1 MTADTLRIES
11 RLARTRG
18 RESRTQSIATRFT
31 QEEEK
36 ALMEKAEAQGQNLRE
51 WAREVL
57 LREAYGSTLAVG
69 PDQIMT
75 EIVALQLFLTNAL
88 SAVTRGER
96 MSPEQYQELM
106 RNVKTNKH
114 RAAREVVAQYAIE
127 NTEEEKRHA

>member
-51 WAREVL
+51 WARDVL

-88 SAVTRGER
+88 SSVARGER
-96 MSPEQYQELM
+96 MSAEQYQELM

-114 RAAREVVAQYAIE
+114 RAAREVVAQYAAE
-127 NTEEEKRHA
+127 NEEEKRHA

>member
-1 MTADTLRIES
+1 MSADTLRIES
-11 RLARTRG
+11 RPARTRG

-31 QEEEK
+31 QGEEK
-36 ALMEKAEAQGQNLRE
+36 ALMEKAEAQGRNLRE
-51 WAREVL
+51 WARDVL

-88 SAVTRGER
+88 SPVACGER
-96 MSPEQYQELM
+96 MSAEQYQELM

-114 RAAREVVAQYAIE
+114 RAAREVVAQYASE
-127 NTEEEKRHA
+127 NEEKKRHA

>member
-1 MTADTLRIES
+1 MSADTLRIES
-11 RLARTRG
+11 RPARTRG

-31 QEEEK
+31 QGEEK

-51 WAREVL
+51 WARDVL

-88 SAVTRGER
+88 SPVACGER
-96 MSPEQYQELM
+96 MSAEQYQELM

-114 RAAREVVAQYAIE
+114 RAAREVVAQYAAE
-127 NTEEEKRHA
+127 NEEEKRHA

>member
-1 MTADTLRIES
+1 MTADTLQIES

-31 QEEEK
+31 QEEVK
-36 ALMEKAEAQGQNLRE
+36 ALMEKAEAQRQNLRE
-51 WAREVL
+51 WARDVL
-57 LREAYGSTLAVG
+57 LREAYGATLAVS

-88 SAVTRGER
+88 SPVARGER
-96 MSPEQYQELM
+96 MSAEQYQELM

-114 RAAREVVAQYAIE
+114 RAAREVIAQYAAE
-127 NTEEEKRHA
+127 NEEEKRHA

>member
-1 MTADTLRIES
+1 MTADTVRIES

-31 QEEEK
+31 RGEEK

-51 WAREVL
+51 WARDVL

-88 SAVTRGER
+88 SPVACGER
-96 MSPEQYQELM
+96 MSAEQYQELM

-114 RAAREVVAQYAIE
+114 RAAREVIAQYAAE
-127 NTEEEKRHA
+127 NEEEKRHA

>member
-1 MTADTLRIES
+1 MTADTLQIES

-31 QEEEK
+31 QEEVK
-36 ALMEKAEAQGQNLRE
+36 ALMEKAEAQRQNLRE
-51 WAREVL
+51 WARDVL
-57 LREAYGSTLAVG
+57 LREAYGATLAVS

-88 SAVTRGER
+88 SPVARGER
-96 MSPEQYQELM
+96 MSAEQYQELM

-114 RAAREVVAQYAIE
+114 RAAREVVAQYAAE
-127 NTEEEKRHA
+127 NEEEKRHA

>member
-1 MTADTLRIES
+1 MTADTVRIES

-31 QEEEK
+31 RGEEK
-36 ALMEKAEAQGQNLRE
+36 ALVEKAEAQGQNLRE
-51 WAREVL
+51 WARDVL

-69 PDQIMT
+69 PDQILT

-88 SAVTRGER
+88 SPVACGER
-96 MSPEQYQELM
+96 MSAEQYQELM

-114 RAAREVVAQYAIE
+114 RAAREVVAQYAAE
-127 NTEEEKRHA
+127 NEEEKRHA

>member
-36 ALMEKAEAQGQNLRE
+36 ALMEKAEAQGRNLRE
-51 WAREVL
+51 WARDVL
-57 LREAYGSTLAVG
+57 LREAYGSTLAVS

-88 SAVTRGER
+88 SPVACGER
-96 MSPEQYQELM
+96 MSTEQYQELM

-114 RAAREVVAQYAIE
+114 RAAREVIAQYVAK
-127 NTEEEKRHA
+127 NVEEHHA

>member
-88 SAVTRGER
+88 SPVACGER
-96 MSPEQYQELM
+96 MSAEQYQELM

-114 RAAREVVAQYAIE
+114 HAAREVVAQYVAD
-127 NTEEEKRHA
+127 NTQEEKRHA

>member
-31 QEEEK
+31 QGEEK
-36 ALMEKAEAQGQNLRE
+36 ALMEKAEAQGRNLRE
-51 WAREVL
+51 WARDVL

-88 SAVTRGER
+88 SPVACGER
-96 MSPEQYQELM
+96 MSAEQYQELM

-114 RAAREVVAQYAIE
+114 RAAREVVAQYAAE
-127 NTEEEKRHA
+127 NEEEKRHA

>member
-1 MTADTLRIES
+1 
-11 RLARTRG
+11 
-18 RESRTQSIATRFT
+18 
-31 QEEEK
+31 
-36 ALMEKAEAQGQNLRE
+36 
-51 WAREVL
+51 
-57 LREAYGSTLAVG
+57 
-69 PDQIMT
+69 MT

>member
-1 MTADTLRIES
+1 MTADTVRIES

-31 QEEEK
+31 RGEEK
-36 ALMEKAEAQGQNLRE
+36 ALVEKAEAQGQNLRE

-75 EIVALQLFLTNAL
+75 EIVALQLFLTNVL
-88 SAVTRGER
+88 SPVACGER
-96 MSPEQYQELM
+96 MSTEQYQELM

-114 RAAREVVAQYAIE
+114 RAAREVVAQYAAE
-127 NTEEEKRHA
+127 NEEEKRHA

>member
-31 QEEEK
+31 QGEEK
-36 ALMEKAEAQGQNLRE
+36 ALMEKAVAQGQNLRE
-51 WAREVL
+51 WARDVL

-75 EIVALQLFLTNAL
+75 EIVALQLFLTNVL
-88 SAVTRGER
+88 SPVACGER
-96 MSPEQYQELM
+96 MSAEQYQELM

-114 RAAREVVAQYAIE
+114 RAAREVVAQYATE
-127 NTEEEKRHA
+127 NEEEKRHA